1 MKIQTVES
9 DEIECSITKQ
19 ELLMIKN
26 CLGEVCFGM
35 NVSEF
40 QTRVGFSREDVGSY
54 VKELKTLIE
63 ELSIEE

>member
-1 MKIQTVES
+1 
-9 DEIECSITKQ
+9 
-19 ELLMIKN
+19 MIKN

-40 QTRVGFSREDVGSY
+40 HTRVGFSREDVGTY

-63 ELSIEE
+63 ELGIEE